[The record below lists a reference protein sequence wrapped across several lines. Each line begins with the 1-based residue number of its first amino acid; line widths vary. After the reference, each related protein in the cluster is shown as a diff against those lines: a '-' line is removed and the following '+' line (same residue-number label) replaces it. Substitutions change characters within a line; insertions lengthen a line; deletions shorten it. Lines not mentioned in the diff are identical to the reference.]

1 MTNWQHR
8 LRFDPVPPL
17 LASNQTAIQYFTRRD
32 LLGEPVVLIR
42 EVWELPE
49 PCKLIQK
56 QKADGSWD
64 YKGVKKAVYPAHH
77 YSLVETWRRF
87 RCLIDQYEFTR
98 EQPVARAAAEYLFSC
113 QADEGDLRGMIAN
126 QYATYYTGAILS
138 LLTKAGYQDD
148 PRVEKGMA
156 WLLSMRQDDG
166 GWSIPILTAEVS
178 WAERIRLTSQY
189 AEPIPLDRSGR
200 AKPSSHTATGMVLR
214 AFAAHPRYR
223 GTDEARRAAALLKA
237 RFFQKDAYSS
247 YQAASYWVKFDYPY
261 WWNHLLA
268 ALDSVSMI
276 EPAGDDERVRQALD
290 WFVENQQADG
300 LWKTS
305 YAQPESQSGA
315 VREKRLWISL
325 AICRVLKR
333 FFA

>member
-1 MTNWQHR
+1 MSNWQHR
-8 LRFDPVPPL
+8 LRFDPIAPL
-17 LASNQTAIQYFTRRD
+17 LASDSTAIHYFARRD
-32 LLGEPVVLIR
+32 LLGQPVGLIR

-49 PCKLIQK
+49 TRKLIQK
-56 QKADGSWD
+56 QKADGSWN
-64 YKGVKKAVYPAHH
+64 YKGAKKGVYPAHH
-77 YSLVETWRRF
+77 YSLIETWRRF
-87 RCLIDQYEFTR
+87 RLLIDQYEFTR
-98 EQPVARAAAEYLFSC
+98 EHPAARAAAEYLFSC
-113 QADEGDLRGMIAN
+113 QTDEGDIRGMIAN

-138 LLTKAGYQDD
+138 LLIKAGYQDD
-148 PRVEKGMA
+148 PRVEKGMT

-166 GWSIPILTAEVS
+166 GWSVPILTVDLP
-178 WAERIRLTSQY
+178 WAERIRLTGQY
-189 AEPIPLDRSGR
+189 AEPIPLDQSGR
-200 AKPSSHTATGMVLR
+200 ARPSSHTATGMVLR

-223 GTDEARRAAALLKA
+223 GTDEARRAANLLRT
-237 RFFQKDAYSS
+237 RFFQKDSYSS

-276 EPAGDDERVRQALD
+276 ELDENDEHVRQALD
-290 WFVENQQADG
+290 WFVENQQEDG

-305 YAQPESQSGA
+305 YAQTETKNEGSGD
-315 VREKRLWISL
+315 KRLWISL